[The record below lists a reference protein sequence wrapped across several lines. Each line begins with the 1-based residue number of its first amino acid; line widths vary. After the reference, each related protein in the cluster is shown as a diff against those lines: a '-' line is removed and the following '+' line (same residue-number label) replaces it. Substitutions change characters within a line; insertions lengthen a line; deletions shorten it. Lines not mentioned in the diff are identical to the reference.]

1 MTGALAA
8 PAALINYDGRRFRPI
23 DGDPGGGSPPP
34 GRYPGGE
41 PRVGHHRGGE
51 LPSGRYHQ
59 YGDLVWVEIGGGGV
73 RAGRLV
79 GRAGADGTL
88 DATYCLLLADGE
100 LVAGQCTSVPTVLA
114 DGRLR
119 LEERWRR
126 LDGSSGIS
134 WIEEVRDDDN

>member
-1 MTGALAA
+1 VGLIGAMGMTGATAA
-8 PAALINYDGRRFRPI
+8 RPALINYDGRRFRPME
-23 DGDPGGGSPPP
+23 GVPA
-34 GRYPGGE
+34 GGE
-41 PRVGHHRGGE
+41 P
-51 LPSGRYHQ
+51 PSGRYHQ
-59 YGDLVWVEIGGGGV
+59 YGDLVWVEIGGGEI

-79 GRAGADGTL
+79 GRVGPDGTL
-88 DATYCLLLADGE
+88 DAAYCLLLASGE
-100 LVAGQCTSVPTVLA
+100 LVAGQCSSVPTVLA

>member
-1 MTGALAA
+1 MTGATAA
-8 PAALINYDGRRFRPI
+8 RAALINYDGRRFRPI
-23 DGDPGGGSPPP
+23 DGDPGGGEPSS
-34 GRYPGGE
+34 GRYPGSE
-41 PRVGHHRGGE
+41 PPAELHHGGE

-59 YGDLVWVEIGGGGV
+59 YGDLVWVEIGGGDV

-79 GRAGADGTL
+79 GRVGRDGTL
-88 DATYCLLLADGE
+88 HATYCLVLADGE
-100 LVAGQCTSVPTVLA
+100 LVAGKCISVPTVLA

-134 WIEEVRDDDN
+134 WIEEVHDDDD